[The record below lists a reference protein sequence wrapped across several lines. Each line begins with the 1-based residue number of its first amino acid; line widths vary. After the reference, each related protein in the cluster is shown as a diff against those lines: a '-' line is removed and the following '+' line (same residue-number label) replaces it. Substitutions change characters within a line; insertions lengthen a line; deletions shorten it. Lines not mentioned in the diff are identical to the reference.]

1 MSIQKIEQ
9 DVQQWLEDVVIGLN
23 LCPFAAKPNRNKQ
36 IKIFVSEATTEELL
50 LEDILQELMNLDS
63 KTAEEL
69 ETTLVAIPNML
80 QDFMDYNFF
89 LDWVDALI
97 KQQEWEGIYQI
108 ATFHPDYCFGGA
120 EPEDDE
126 NLKIDILDEGGKY
139 LATAKRLIDAK
150 YRYNRLGAEGADLE
164 LMSENDDSN
173 INIKLEDTFVS
184 SEVKYEY
191 KSFKLVKTGEQEL
204 DKLIVILKKNK
215 DVGVEVTAHTDS
227 KGGYAY
233 NQRLG
238 QQRADAVLNYLLSKG
253 ISKNRIKAKSY
264 GQTKP
269 IAPNKL
275 KDGSDNPTGRAKN
288 RRVEFK
294 TIKLK

>member
-36 IKIFVSEATTEELL
+36 IKIFVSEATTEEVL

-126 NLKIDILDEGGKY
+126 NLTNRSPYPVLH
-139 LATAKRLIDAK
+139 LIREESMEKVLKHYPNPEAIPDT
-150 YRYNRLGAEGADLE
+150 
-164 LMSENDDSN
+164 N
-173 INIKLEDTFVS
+173 I
-184 SEVKYEY
+184 
-191 KSFKLVKTGEQEL
+191 
-204 DKLIVILKKNK
+204 
-215 DVGVEVTAHTDS
+215 A
-227 KGGYAY
+227 
-233 NQRLG
+233 
-238 QQRADAVLNYLLSKG
+238 
-253 ISKNRIKAKSY
+253 
-264 GQTKP
+264 
-269 IAPNKL
+269 
-275 KDGSDNPTGRAKN
+275 
-288 RRVEFK
+288 RVEAL
-294 TIKLK
+294 TAEERRKLFPYLFV